1 MLVVSGLWWER
12 FDEFMDGMVEVY
24 ECIPGLFK
32 CRGHPD
38 VLMRR
43 PRHCWPTEQENENHN
58 SQYEVHQCN
67 MLLIMFFGALS
78 VVIKHI

>member
-1 MLVVSGLWWER
+1 MLVVSGLWREG

-43 PRHCWPTEQENENHN
+43 PRHCWPTEQEMRTIIP
-58 SQYEVHQCN
+58 N
-67 MLLIMFFGALS
+67 MKYINVTCS
-78 VVIKHI
+78 